1 MNRRLSGYEPDL
13 LPLKYPAAK
22 AATVGLEPTTYRL
35 TAGGSAIELSGH
47 KKYAGE
53 DLYLTYPYGHMFCFY
68 RSLSVHNSSQRLR
81 LSMSCLPVPPP
92 HNYMSFH
99 IVRRCVPVAW
109 LQPTTTAT
117 VFPERFRERSIRA
130 FISEGYDWM
139 SKRSTDLELAQD
151 KRFERL
157 GHYSRLFSRQLG

>member
-1 MNRRLSGYEPDL
+1 MKIISFSNN
-13 LPLKYPAAK
+13 
-22 AATVGLEPTTYRL
+22 TVIFFKLD
-35 TAGGSAIELSGH
+35 
-47 KKYAGE
+47 K
-53 DLYLTYPYGHMFCFY
+53 
-68 RSLSVHNSSQRLR
+68 
-81 LSMSCLPVPPP
+81 CLPVPPP
-92 HNYMSFH
+92 HKYMSFH